1 VVVATHDAEFAA
13 AFARRVVL
21 LADGRVIADGPV
33 AEILSGGWYFATE
46 TARILG
52 GEDGALLPEEGGA
65 LVRRRLTRVGAE
77 LA

>member
-1 VVVATHDAEFAA
+1 
-13 AFARRVVL
+13 
-21 LADGRVIADGPV
+21 VIADGPV

-52 GEDGALLPEEGGA
+52 GGALGPEEGGA
-65 LVRRRLTRVGAE
+65 LLRRRLTRVGIE